1 VGQAVSVAVG
11 RFVAVGE
18 AIATENQELK
28 EEMGQAC
35 FEARRAGRGCL
46 GVCVMSLCRITL
58 NVGLYI
64 FNKSSLWKC
73 TILKTHNVYPPVLN
87 SHIFYYYLFIF
98 RIVSL
103 IEFKLKVQ
111 SVGFS
116 II

>member
-1 VGQAVSVAVG
+1 M
-11 RFVAVGE
+11 
-18 AIATENQELK
+18 
-28 EEMGQAC
+28 EMY
-35 FEARRAGRGCL
+35 
-46 GVCVMSLCRITL
+46 
-58 NVGLYI
+58 N
-64 FNKSSLWKC
+64 
-73 TILKTHNVYPPVLN
+73 LKTHNVYPPVLN